1 MAEFVTTQWL
11 ALGAVSIVMWF
22 LKRTLDKAEDRI
34 KAAEDHV
41 ALIEK
46 DIHLIKLDYLHKNEF
61 KDFKAELR
69 GMFEEI
75 RTDIRSL
82 HTP

>member
-1 MAEFVTTQWL
+1 MADFVTTQWL

-22 LKRTLDKAEDRI
+22 LKRTLDRAEDRI
-34 KAAEDHV
+34 KAAEENIQSIK
-41 ALIEK
+41 IE
-46 DIHLIKLDYLHKNEF
+46 YLHKNEF

-75 RTDIRSL
+75 RQDIRSL
-82 HTP
+82 HTPS

>member
-1 MAEFVTTQWL
+1 MTEFVTTQWL

-34 KAAEDHV
+34 KAAEESIQSIK
-41 ALIEK
+41 IE
-46 DIHLIKLDYLHKNEF
+46 YLHKNEF

-82 HTP
+82 HIPQ